1 MTEHAHSQK
10 QSVPVFNWLETRF
23 LSRTSAKVNTSCVMM
38 VPPNG
43 GLLLFQ
49 RQPTVGSQASI
60 LQSYFFTGYI
70 AS

>member
-38 VPPNG
+38 VPPHG

-49 RQPTVGSQASI
+49 R
-60 LQSYFFTGYI
+60 
-70 AS
+70 